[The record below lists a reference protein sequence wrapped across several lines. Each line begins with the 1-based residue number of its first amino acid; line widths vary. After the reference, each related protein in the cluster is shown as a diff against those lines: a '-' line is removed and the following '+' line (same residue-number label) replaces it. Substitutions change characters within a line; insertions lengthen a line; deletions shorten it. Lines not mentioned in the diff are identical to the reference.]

1 VAALTFPQIDPIIFA
16 VGPFAVRWYGLAYV
30 AGFIV
35 AIVIVARLN
44 RRWEVGLSED
54 DLFSM
59 FLYGSLGLVIGARVG
74 YMLFYALPQL
84 LSDPLSLFRTTE
96 GGMSFHGGLAGII
109 IAGYL
114 LSRRIGVPLLRLADL
129 VAVGAPAGI
138 FFGRLANFINGE
150 LWGRVTEAPWGMVF
164 PGAGPLPRH
173 PSQLYEAALEG
184 VVLLIV
190 MLASRGGSGRTAR
203 CSAGSSRCT
212 GSSDSWSSSSANRI
226 HTSGRYSGPSRWGSC
241 SRFPCSRQGCGCCG
255 ARGRHRNWR
264 ASGRDHPPG
273 QMSPGDFQ
281 HGSSRS
287 RQRTLSP
294 GLSAA
299 GGWHWA
305 QKNRGSDPTRSLRSG
320 SS

>member
-138 FFGRLANFINGE
+138 FFGRLANFVNGE

-173 PSQLYEAALEG
+173 PSQLYEAFLEG
-184 VVLLIV
+184 VVLFVV
-190 MLASRGGSGRTAR
+190 MLVLAR
-203 CSAGSSRCT
+203 RKRPDGEMLGWLLTLYGIFRFLVEFVREPDAHLGAILGPFSMGQLLTLPVFAAGA
-212 GSSDSWSSSSANRI
+212 WLL
-226 HTSGRYSGPSRWGSC
+226 
-241 SRFPCSRQGCGCCG
+241 
-255 ARGRHRNWR
+255 WR
-264 ASGRDHPPG
+264 ARA
-273 QMSPGDFQ
+273 
-281 HGSSRS
+281 SSEAAS
-287 RQRTLSP
+287 ERT
-294 GLSAA
+294 
-299 GGWHWA
+299 
-305 QKNRGSDPTRSLRSG
+305 
-320 SS
+320 